1 MFVDFSNKK
10 IRFLGI
16 VVLALLVA
24 TGSTLLIAASVRPA
38 MHVFTDSVQRARAE
52 LYYLI
57 RFKLP
62 EAALAA
68 VAGSSR
74 TEARSATSSMVS
86 AQSVPV
92 LLYHGEG
99 DSASMPPTHV
109 FVEHM
114 RALRDAGWHTITME
128 QFKAFMK
135 GTGTVPDKSFLL
147 TFDDGRS
154 DAFYSA
160 DPLLKDFGYTAVM
173 FVITGFSMPGD
184 SDVPLGGFYLSKA
197 QLDYMVRSGRWDLE
211 SHGDQDHRTYSVP
224 TATSTAQDLT
234 LVPGQHFLSNFFW
247 LPNAERI
254 ETPAEFVT
262 RVTNDLTTAK
272 TLLENNFDITVDGF
286 AYPLNDLGQ
295 DSVNAPQAGAL
306 LTRIVPTIY
315 SFDFY
320 QTWPGNGDFFNH
332 PDPNV
337 HLIKRIEPTA
347 SWSSAHLLA
356 VLNGGVVKSLPH
368 TAFTFG
374 PAWKSNWGTVRPSD
388 AELELSASEDST
400 GASAFL
406 DGSGTWTDYK
416 MDASVDWKYGT
427 FSLLARYTAQYA
439 PYVVCAFSNNR
450 IYLEWHDGEKLET
463 IAYRPYVPPALPAKA
478 DFSMSVQGDTVS
490 CSAYGVRVASSVAGI
505 SRSGGVGATVWTPSA
520 GEAKAVLTRLAVEPL

>member
-1 MFVDFSNKK
+1 
-10 IRFLGI
+10 
-16 VVLALLVA
+16 
-24 TGSTLLIAASVRPA
+24 
-38 MHVFTDSVQRARAE
+38 MHAFTDSAQRARAE
-52 LYYLI
+52 LYYLV

-68 VAGSSR
+68 VTGSSR
-74 TEARSATSSMVS
+74 TEAQSATSSVVS
-86 AQSVPV
+86 ARSVPV

-99 DSASMPPTHV
+99 DSTSMPPMRV

-128 QFKAFMK
+128 QFKAFME

-154 DAFYSA
+154 DALYSA

-173 FVITGFSMPGD
+173 FVITGFSMPGNG
-184 SDVPLGGFYLSKA
+184 DVPLNDFYLSKS
-197 QLDYMVRSGRWDLE
+197 QLDYMVKSGRWDLE
-211 SHGDQDHRTYSVP
+211 SHGDQDHLTYSVP
-224 TATSTAQDLT
+224 IATSTAQDLT

-247 LPNAERI
+247 LPDAGRI

-262 RVTNDLTTAK
+262 RVTNDLTAAK
-272 TLLENNFDITVDGF
+272 TLLENNFDIVVDGF

-295 DSVNAPQAGAL
+295 DSINAPQADTL
-306 LTRIVPTIY
+306 LSRVVPTIY
-315 SFDFY
+315 PFDFY

-332 PDPNV
+332 PDPDV

-347 SWSSAHLLA
+347 SWSSSHLLE

-374 PAWKSNWGTVRPSD
+374 PAWKSNWGTVRPD
-388 AELELSASEDST
+388 DTGLELSASKDST

-416 MDASVDWKYGT
+416 MNASAEWKYGT

-450 IYLEWHDGEKLET
+450 IYLERHDGEKLET
-463 IAYRPYVPPALPAKA
+463 IAYKPYAPPALPAKA
-478 DFSMSVQGDTVS
+478 DFSMSVQGDTAS
-490 CSAYGVRVASSVAGI
+490 CSAYGVRVAGSVAGI

-520 GEAKAVLTRLAVEPL
+520 GEAQAILTRLAVESL